1 MANELMN
8 GRQNW
13 LDNFG
18 GDDWFKN
25 FGQQLLAISPETD
38 NLLKTDVKETDKDY
52 QLAVDLPGLDKKDI
66 HVDYQDNTLKI
77 SAKRDSFA
85 DHSDSQGNIVQSE
98 RHYGRFSRQFYLPG
112 VNRDQI
118 DTQYQDGVLQLM
130 LPKLSESDQP
140 TNPIEIR

>member
-18 GDDWFKN
+18 GRLFKN

-38 NLLKTDVKETDKDY
+38 NLLKTDVKRPIRITT
-52 QLAVDLPGLDKKDI
+52 QAVDCSDWTRRYSRGLSR
-66 HVDYQDNTLKI
+66 YTLKI

-85 DHSDSQGNIVQSE
+85 DHSDSQAISFKANGIMGALAGNSTYRCQRIKSM
-98 RHYGRFSRQFYLPG
+98 RNIMMASY
-112 VNRDQI
+112 N
-118 DTQYQDGVLQLM
+118 
-130 LPKLSESDQP
+130 
-140 TNPIEIR
+140 

>member
-25 FGQQLLAISPETD
+25 FGQQLLAMSPETD

-66 HVDYQDNTLKI
+66 HVEYLDNTLKI
-77 SAKRDSFA
+77 SPKRDSFA
-85 DHSDSQGNIVQSE
+85 DHSDSQGNMVQS
-98 RHYGRFSRQFYLPG
+98 
-112 VNRDQI
+112 
-118 DTQYQDGVLQLM
+118 
-130 LPKLSESDQP
+130 
-140 TNPIEIR
+140 